1 MNNWTPYPNMP
12 MGYTPQSTTVPTA
25 YPQQQSVQS
34 VTKVHGE
41 DEARAFPLGA
51 LSSVLLLDDTDPILY
66 IKATDRN
73 GALSA
78 FASYNIELRKSPQD
92 IITELTDRINRLEA
106 RLNEQPNTGLSNQSK
121 RDSSSKSGNADAK

>member
-25 YPQQQSVQS
+25 YPQQQSVI
-34 VTKVHGE
+34 KVHGE
-41 DEARAFPLGA
+41 NEARAFPLGA
-51 LSSVLLLDDTDPILY
+51 LSSVLLLDDADPILY

-92 IITELTDRINRLEA
+92 IITELTDRINRLEV
-106 RLNEQPNTGLSNQSK
+106 RLNEQPHTGLSNQSK
-121 RDSSSKSGNADAK
+121 RDGSSKSGNADAK